1 MDPIDDL
8 PEIRDE
14 LNRHW
19 QSAGVDLIRR
29 GFRPQA
35 VLETM
40 FTVGLAGYVELH
52 GREAAAR
59 RLLYIAQRFTEQA
72 RAEAD
77 AVAEAETAVKN

>member
-52 GREAAAR
+52 GREATAR